1 MWAIFQYKK
10 INLFGHS
17 LFVQHFLIFLS
28 GQKKTFLEQKKIDS
42 FGVRIWKKNSG
53 GLKNECL
60 TLKKNEAHWFAVF
73 IPILAIL
80 YDWKKKLKQKT
91 AFRVIVLI

>member
-1 MWAIFQYKK
+1 MTPLGWEF
-10 INLFGHS
+10 
-17 LFVQHFLIFLS
+17 
-28 GQKKTFLEQKKIDS
+28 E
-42 FGVRIWKKNSG
+42 KKNSG

-80 YDWKKKLKQKT
+80 YDWKKKTKT
-91 AFRVIVLI
+91 KNCI